1 MLAATLAF
9 TSGDAIIKLTGKVVP
24 VGQMLFIRG
33 LFVMALLAV
42 AIWATGALSR
52 WQPEYT
58 FLTVVRSFAEIV
70 STVFFFLGLM
80 TIAFAEASAIGQTAP
95 LLVTAGAALF
105 LGEKVGWRRWVATL
119 IGFIGVLFIV
129 RPGGDTFSWGAV
141 LILISTMGVAFR
153 DLLTRQMPHGVPSL
167 VLAFGAG
174 LGVTIVGFAM
184 RIKETWVSIPS
195 GEMVQLMISACTVI
209 LGYLSII
216 AASRAG
222 DMSVVSPFRYS
233 AILFGLAIGITVFGE
248 KITWMTAIGIV
259 LILGA
264 GLYTLWREHIRRQE
278 AQNQVSRLGEAA

>member
-1 MLAATLAF
+1 MAPGFLRQPHLDPRRPKLDPRTMSDNLRGILAMLAATLAF

-129 RPGGDTFSWGAV
+129 RPGGDTVSWGAV
-141 LILISTMGVAFR
+141 LIRISTRGVAFR
-153 DLLTRQMPHGVPSL
+153 DRLTRPMPP
-167 VLAFGAG
+167 
-174 LGVTIVGFAM
+174 
-184 RIKETWVSIPS
+184 
-195 GEMVQLMISACTVI
+195 
-209 LGYLSII
+209 
-216 AASRAG
+216 
-222 DMSVVSPFRYS
+222 
-233 AILFGLAIGITVFGE
+233 
-248 KITWMTAIGIV
+248 
-259 LILGA
+259 
-264 GLYTLWREHIRRQE
+264 
-278 AQNQVSRLGEAA
+278 